1 VCSTASSFSDI
12 TLVECSNEWVVAV
25 TTAHSRFPAFMI
37 ESKNEAKARTKV
49 SRWWLA
55 AAHSRFRAFTLIEL
69 LVVIAIIAILA
80 AMLLPALNRAKFR
93 AKVTNCTSNYRQ
105 WGVMANMYA
114 VDFKDALPG
123 AGFATPNGG
132 YNPWDVNG
140 NFIPGVASYGLTV
153 PMWFCPVRTVE
164 AAAQYAAAKA
174 ILGHDL
180 NSVADLN
187 TYLQFFGAN
196 PDPVQA
202 LVIMN
207 HNLWVQR
214 KTPSPPFIA
223 VTVPDPLQ
231 TAANTDPAVYGW
243 PTKTTDKSCALVPFI
258 SDACFS
264 GYGTTGDLNVDHIN
278 VSFANNSANI
288 INAKKSSGHVYGGSL
303 SSVSVNVAF
312 ADGHV
317 VSHKKE
323 LIRGVYL
330 NAGQPAGWF
339 Y

>member
-1 VCSTASSFSDI
+1 
-12 TLVECSNEWVVAV
+12 
-25 TTAHSRFPAFMI
+25 MI

-196 PDPVQA
+196 PDPCPGSGDHESQPVG
-202 LVIMN
+202 
-207 HNLWVQR
+207 
-214 KTPSPPFIA
+214 
-223 VTVPDPLQ
+223 
-231 TAANTDPAVYGW
+231 AAQNSFSSLHCSYGPGPA
-243 PTKTTDKSCALVPFI
+243 
-258 SDACFS
+258 
-264 GYGTTGDLNVDHIN
+264 
-278 VSFANNSANI
+278 
-288 INAKKSSGHVYGGSL
+288 
-303 SSVSVNVAF
+303 
-312 ADGHV
+312 ADG
-317 VSHKKE
+317 
-323 LIRGVYL
+323 
-330 NAGQPAGWF
+330 GQYGPGGLWLANENH
-339 Y
+339 

>member
-1 VCSTASSFSDI
+1 MS
-12 TLVECSNEWVVAV
+12 ERKNEARAKTEGSEWSL
-25 TTAHSRFPAFMI
+25 TTAH
-37 ESKNEAKARTKV
+37 ARCPG
-49 SRWWLA
+49 
-55 AAHSRFRAFTLIEL
+55 FTLIEL

-114 VDFKDALPG
+114 GDFKDALPG

-153 PMWFCPVRTVE
+153 PMWFCPVRTLE
-164 AAAQYAAAKA
+164 SAAQYAAAKA
-174 ILGHDL
+174 VLGHDMI
-180 NSVADLN
+180 SVADLN

-223 VTVPDPLQ
+223 VTVPDPSQ
-231 TAANTDPAVYGW
+231 TVANSDPSVYGW
-243 PTKTTDKSCALVPFI
+243 PTKTTDKSCAFVPFI

-264 GYGTTGDLNVDHIN
+264 GYGTPGDLNVDHIN

-288 INAKKSSGHVYGGSL
+288 INAKKSSGHVFGGVV

-317 VSHKKE
+317 TTHNKP

-330 NAGQPAGWF
+330 NSGQPAGWF